1 MCDSTAAH
9 YHRGMPAA
17 EARRGS
23 ADSQPDS
30 ADDGPSTSKPASR
43 KRKAASR
50 ANGHDDPPQATG
62 GKGGKMKKS
71 GKKADAEVDATEQVG
86 ADVASSSRLVL
97 TNADKIGYQ
106 RVRPDIS
113 HASLLLP
120 TASASCAK
128 RLCCRT
134 CMIGCAAANVLSARI
149 EPIREPLHVSSD
161 CSGAC
166 SCLSKCRPASKGH
179 ST

>member
-1 MCDSTAAH
+1 MH
-9 YHRGMPAA
+9 AA
-17 EARRGS
+17 EASRGS
-23 ADSQPDS
+23 EDSQPDS

-50 ANGHDDPPQATG
+50 ANGHDDPPEATG
-62 GKGGKMKKS
+62 GKGGSKKKKS
-71 GKKADAEVDATEQVG
+71 GSKADAEVDATEQVG
-86 ADVASSSRLVL
+86 ADVAGSSRLVL

-113 HASLLLP
+113 HASFLLP

-128 RLCCRT
+128 RLCYRT
-134 CMIGCAAANVLSARI
+134 CMIECDAANVLSPRI
-149 EPIREPLHVSSD
+149 EPKREPLRMSSEYA
-161 CSGAC
+161 GAC
-166 SCLSKCRPASKGH
+166 SCLSKCRLASKGH